1 MSTQF
6 FLDEIDIEALAKL
19 MLRSQQLRTREA
31 LCLRIGIDHRRLWF
45 IKDSS
50 DSDFVIQL
58 INHLNEI
65 GNKEAL
71 CKLCCEELFPIF
83 CNSEIPT
90 DILRNIAAKLHC
102 NQELSNNYSNS
113 SKTQDLTLTEV
124 STNGSIFGRGISTL
138 VAGAGLV
145 VFFGGG
151 GLIYYLTSQ
160 SQQLPLGTYQATCSN
175 ISVND
180 GILTA
185 TCADLQGQPRKSSL
199 DFKLCRYGIENLNG
213 RLECKS

>member
-6 FLDEIDIEALAKL
+6 FLDETDIEALTTL

-31 LCLRIGIDHRRLWF
+31 LCIRIGIDPRRLWF

-65 GNKEAL
+65 SNKEAL

-90 DILRNIAAKLHC
+90 RILREIAAKLDC
-102 NQELSNNYSNS
+102 TQKFSNNYSNS
-113 SKTQDLTLTEV
+113 SNTQNLTLTEV
-124 STNGSIFGRGISTL
+124 STNGSIFGRGRNIIVAVTGLL
-138 VAGAGLV
+138 VFL
-145 VFFGGG
+145 GG
-151 GLIYYLTSQ
+151 GLIYYFTSQ
-160 SQQLPLGTYQATCSN
+160 LQQPPLGTYRASCTN
-175 ISVND
+175 ISVKD
-180 GILTA
+180 GILTG
-185 TCADLQGQPRKSSL
+185 TCANVHGQPRESSL
-199 DFKLCRYGIENLNG
+199 DFRLCHYGIENQNG
-213 RLECKS
+213 ELKCKL